1 MLSRDLDLFDL
12 LFFELRSLDLDLFWR
27 SRLDPRL
34 DLFSRSSLD
43 LDLALALT
51 FLYESFSRD
60 FDLCLDLDDEE
71 GSDSF
76 RSFLF
81 PDSEIFLDLD
91 SRDSEIFLDL
101 DSRDSD
107 IFLDLDSEDS
117 DNLLDLDSMWSSNCG
132 LFLTS

>member
-1 MLSRDLDLFDL
+1 M
-12 LFFELRSLDLDLFWR
+12 DLDLFWR

-60 FDLCLDLDDEE
+60 FDLCLDLDDVE

-76 RSFLF
+76 RSLLF
-81 PDSEIFLDLD
+81 PDSEIF
-91 SRDSEIFLDL
+91 FDL

-107 IFLDLDSEDS
+107 IFLDSRDSEIFLDLDSEDS

-132 LFLTS
+132 LFLIS

>member
-1 MLSRDLDLFDL
+1 MSGHI
-12 LFFELRSLDLDLFWR
+12 STPC
-27 SRLDPRL
+27 S
-34 DLFSRSSLD
+34 LFSLKLQNCNHSN
-43 LDLALALT
+43 
-51 FLYESFSRD
+51 
-60 FDLCLDLDDEE
+60 LDDEE

-76 RSFLF
+76 RSLLF

-101 DSRDSD
+101 DSRDSE

-132 LFLTS
+132 LFLIS